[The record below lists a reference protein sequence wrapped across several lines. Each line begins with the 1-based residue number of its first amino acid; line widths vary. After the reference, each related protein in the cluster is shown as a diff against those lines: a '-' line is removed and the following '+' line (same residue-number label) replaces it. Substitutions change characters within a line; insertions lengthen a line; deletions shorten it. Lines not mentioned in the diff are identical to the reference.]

1 MTYTNSKEQD
11 DKMTRKQL
19 RSYICS
25 IQIIYQVIHHI
36 STTVSAADAH
46 NLLEEYAPSIPQLI
60 HKWHSTLSINNDITS
75 TTTASNNNDDDN
87 NAQQK
92 EVLPGDEIILLAI
105 QRLHYDYNYHHSFS
119 SQKDTTYLL
128 LYAASLLEGAIH
140 HSPYNPQLKI
150 AAIQTYATLH
160 APSRSLE
167 LYDDL
172 GIKHIQLDSC
182 AYLILPTLLHG
193 GLYAEAVQLCASI
206 INLHSTT
213 SKDVGNYAAKSYE
226 NGLFTKTK
234 EMMEFQCCNMN
245 CSLTL
250 LQAKG
255 VIMDCAALIYSGDDS
270 THKKKGASS
279 LSPFSSSVLPLGAK
293 HGICG
298 GDYDLERATKMIHD
312 SYNFFSAPS
321 IMTIASSSSTTT
333 STTKDDYSD
342 NRDSTI
348 YDFEI
353 LHHST
358 SPRNQDKEQQP
369 NYYITT
375 KEEIIQ
381 DSLLRGHA
389 HNLLVRATLILSVAK
404 PPKKGKV
411 TKPDSILLSRC
422 ESLLQ
427 SVQNANLFAS
437 ASCDGSN
444 EDNNES
450 NQGKKKE
457 KKEEQMI
464 QLNMWNSMIGLCR
477 IIAVLTIGEEDVKN
491 NGDSNS
497 NNATDAKTA
506 T

>member
-1 MTYTNSKEQD
+1 
-11 DKMTRKQL
+11 
-19 RSYICS
+19 
-25 IQIIYQVIHHI
+25 
-36 STTVSAADAH
+36 
-46 NLLEEYAPSIPQLI
+46 
-60 HKWHSTLSINNDITS
+60 
-75 TTTASNNNDDDN
+75 
-87 NAQQK
+87 
-92 EVLPGDEIILLAI
+92 
-105 QRLHYDYNYHHSFS
+105 
-119 SQKDTTYLL
+119 
-128 LYAASLLEGAIH
+128 
-140 HSPYNPQLKI
+140 
-150 AAIQTYATLH
+150 
-160 APSRSLE
+160 
-167 LYDDL
+167 
-172 GIKHIQLDSC
+172 
-182 AYLILPTLLHG
+182 
-193 GLYAEAVQLCASI
+193 
-206 INLHSTT
+206 
-213 SKDVGNYAAKSYE
+213 
-226 NGLFTKTK
+226 
-234 EMMEFQCCNMN
+234 
-245 CSLTL
+245 
-250 LQAKG
+250 
-255 VIMDCAALIYSGDDS
+255 MDCAALIYSGDDS

-506 T
+506 TVSFNTLADRETKAASLLSIITEEINDAQKTFSHFSSSPSIVGEESDTAEVVCKLLSDRLVSLYLLLEIVGKLFVLYGWGKRKRMTREGAGKLADMALTLKSLIVDMRAALSNYPSLLHANQIDVNEGGGGGKGEDDDVDKQTMALLNEIYSNNDTTSSPSSGYSIHDIISSTDYAQSKEGKVMIENVIRNVLLSQRETKERVYPFLNQMVDILELYNVTD